1 MIEFGPV
8 LYLDGSLCTL
18 NYCTC
23 SVAVTINVD
32 RFAEREREREKL
44 GFRAQALQNN
54 QSGIL
59 LIIQTPTSEYTHQQP
74 LHSTTPNFRLPYRNR

>member
-1 MIEFGPV
+1 MLQNSMIEFGPV

-32 RFAEREREREKL
+32 RFAEREREREIRIQ
-44 GFRAQALQNN
+44 G
-54 QSGIL
+54 SG
-59 LIIQTPTSEYTHQQP
+59 TAK
-74 LHSTTPNFRLPYRNR
+74 